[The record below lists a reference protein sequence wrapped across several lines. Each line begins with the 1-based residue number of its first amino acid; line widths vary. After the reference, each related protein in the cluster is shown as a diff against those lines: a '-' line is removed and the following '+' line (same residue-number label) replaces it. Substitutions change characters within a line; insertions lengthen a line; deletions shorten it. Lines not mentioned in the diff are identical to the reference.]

1 MKSALI
7 RVMSYVFTCSILC
20 LWWMDT
26 AKTQPDNMKIFYAAG
41 MIIGVIMV
49 TAIYVVR
56 SREDHDGDR

>member
-1 MKSALI
+1 
-7 RVMSYVFTCSILC
+7 
-20 LWWMDT
+20 MDT

-56 SREDHDGDR
+56 SREDHDGD